1 MELLQNI
8 NASLRMLC
16 SFVFSANKKIMV
28 AIMRSTKTNAME
40 AIMKKFMGIATAAVF
55 GLGIFTTSAKAE
67 TIVTTDVLNVRE
79 NPTTESQ
86 VVGKLLDGYKVN
98 VLHTENGW
106 SKVKLN
112 SGKEAFIS
120 ADYTKDTYYVTA
132 NVLNVRAGANTDSEI
147 LGKLKKDDVIETT
160 NQVQND
166 WIQFEYNGQT
176 AYVHVP
182 YLTGKAPV
190 KVQPVVKAEK
200 VTNVQD
206 TAKVREAV
214 KAQEAAEAQAKTK
227 AQEAAKAREAVKA
240 QEAAEAQ
247 ATAKA
252 GEVAKAQETAKA
264 QEAAE
269 AQAAAK
275 AQEVAKAREAAKAQ
289 EVAKAREAAKAQE
302 AAEAQAAAKA
312 QEAAKAREAAE
323 AQAAKAQEAA
333 EAREA
338 AKAQEAAEAREAAKA
353 QEAAKAREAAKAQK
367 PATQQ
372 PVAKETETSAPSSS
386 RELRVEATAY
396 TADPL
401 ENGYKAGDQVKS
413 AMGHNLTANP
423 NMKLIAVDPSV
434 IPLGS
439 KVWVEGYG
447 VAIAGDT
454 GGAIKGNKIDVL
466 MPDKGTSSNWGRK
479 TVTVK
484 VLN

>member
-1 MELLQNI
+1 M
-8 NASLRMLC
+8 
-16 SFVFSANKKIMV
+16 FFANKKIMV

-67 TIVTTDVLNVRE
+67 TFVTTDVLNVRE
-79 NPTTESQ
+79 NPTTESK

-147 LGKLKKDDVIETT
+147 LGKLKQDDVIETT
-160 NQVQND
+160 HQVENG
-166 WIQFEYNGQT
+166 WIQFEYNGKT

-200 VTNVQD
+200 TTTVQD
-206 TAKVREAV
+206 TAKAVATTKAREVAETQAKAKAEEATKAREAAEAQAAEAQAAAKAREAAKAQETAKAQAEA
-214 KAQEAAEAQAKTK
+214 KAQEAAEAQAEAK
-227 AQEAAKAREAVKA
+227 AQEAAKAREA
-240 QEAAEAQ
+240 
-247 ATAKA
+247 
-252 GEVAKAQETAKA
+252 AKAQA
-264 QEAAE
+264 
-269 AQAAAK
+269 
-275 AQEVAKAREAAKAQ
+275 V
-289 EVAKAREAAKAQE
+289 
-302 AAEAQAAAKA
+302 AEAQAAAKA
-312 QEAAKAREAAE
+312 QEAAKAREAA
-323 AQAAKAQEAA
+323 KAQEAA

-338 AKAQEAAEAREAAKA
+338 AQAEAKA

-386 RELRVEATAY
+386 RELRVVATAY

-413 AMGHNLTANP
+413 ALGHNLTANP

>member
-1 MELLQNI
+1 
-8 NASLRMLC
+8 
-16 SFVFSANKKIMV
+16 
-28 AIMRSTKTNAME
+28 
-40 AIMKKFMGIATAAVF
+40 MKKFMGIATAAVF

-79 NPTTESQ
+79 NPTTESK

-106 SKVKLN
+106 SKVQLN

-132 NVLNVRAGANTDSEI
+132 NVLNVRASANTDSEI
-147 LGKLKKDDVIETT
+147 LGKLKKDDVIETAH
-160 NQVQND
+160 QVQND
-166 WIQFEYNGQT
+166 WIQFEYNGKT

-190 KVQPVVKAEK
+190 KVQPVAKVEK
-200 VTNVQD
+200 TTNVQD

-214 KAQEAAEAQAKTK
+214 KAQEVAETQAKAKAQEATKAREAAEAQAEVK
-227 AQEAAKAREAVKA
+227 AQEAAKAREAAKAQAEAKAQADAEAQAETKA
-240 QEAAEAQ
+240 QEA
-247 ATAKA
+247 
-252 GEVAKAQETAKA
+252 
-264 QEAAE
+264 
-269 AQAAAK
+269 
-275 AQEVAKAREAAKAQ
+275 
-289 EVAKAREAAKAQE
+289 AKAREAAKAQE

-312 QEAAKAREAAE
+312 QEAA
-323 AQAAKAQEAA
+323 

-338 AKAQEAAEAREAAKA
+338 AKAQEAKA
-353 QEAAKAREAAKAQK
+353 QEAAEAREAAKAQK

-372 PVAKETETSAPSSS
+372 PVAKETEKNTQSSS
-386 RELRVEATAY
+386 REFQVVATAY

-413 AMGHNLTANP
+413 ALGHNLTANP

-466 MPDKGTSSNWGRK
+466 MPDKGTSSSWGRK

>member
-8 NASLRMLC
+8 NAPLRKLC
-16 SFVFSANKKIMV
+16 NFMFFANKKIMV

-79 NPTTESQ
+79 NPTTESK

-106 SKVKLN
+106 SKVQLN

-147 LGKLKKDDVIETT
+147 LGKLKKDDIIETT
-160 NQVQND
+160 HQVQND
-166 WIQFEYNGQT
+166 WIQFEYNGKT

-190 KVQPVVKAEK
+190 KVQPVAKVEK
-200 VTNVQD
+200 TTTVQD
-206 TAKVREAV
+206 TAKASETVKVQEVIKTKEAPKTSEANQATENARKV
-214 KAQEAAEAQAKTK
+214 AEQKAEQEQENAKLAQQKAAEQKAEQEQENAKLAQQK
-227 AQEAAKAREAVKA
+227 
-240 QEAAEAQ
+240 AAEQKAEQEQDNARKLAQ
-247 ATAKA
+247 QK
-252 GEVAKAQETAKA
+252 
-264 QEAAE
+264 AAE
-269 AQAAAK
+269 QKAEQEQDNARKLAQQK
-275 AQEVAKAREAAKAQ
+275 
-289 EVAKAREAAKAQE
+289 
-302 AAEAQAAAKA
+302 AAEQKAKQEQENAKLAQQKV
-312 QEAAKAREAAE
+312 AE
-323 AQAAKAQEAA
+323 
-333 EAREA
+333 
-338 AKAQEAAEAREAAKA
+338 
-353 QEAAKAREAAKAQK
+353 QK
-367 PATQQ
+367 EKQ
-372 PVAKETETSAPSSS
+372 PVAKETEKNTQSSS
-386 RELRVEATAY
+386 REFQVVATAY

-413 AMGHNLTANP
+413 ALGHNLTANP

-466 MPDKGTSSNWGRK
+466 MPDKGTSSSWGRK

>member
-1 MELLQNI
+1 M
-8 NASLRMLC
+8 
-16 SFVFSANKKIMV
+16 FFANKKIMV

-79 NPTTESQ
+79 NPTTESK

-147 LGKLKKDDVIETT
+147 LGKLKQDDVIETT
-160 NQVQND
+160 HQVEND
-166 WIQFEYNGQT
+166 WIQFEYNGKT

-190 KVQPVVKAEK
+190 KVQPAVKVEKATKVQNTAKAVEATKAREVAETQAKAKAEEATK
-200 VTNVQD
+200 AREVAEAQAEAKAEEAAKAREV
-206 TAKVREAV
+206 AKVQAAA
-214 KAQEAAEAQAKTK
+214 KAQAAAEAQAEAK
-227 AQEAAKAREAVKA
+227 AQEAAKAREA
-240 QEAAEAQ
+240 
-247 ATAKA
+247 
-252 GEVAKAQETAKA
+252 AKAQA
-264 QEAAE
+264 
-269 AQAAAK
+269 
-275 AQEVAKAREAAKAQ
+275 
-289 EVAKAREAAKAQE
+289 

-312 QEAAKAREAAE
+312 QEAAKAREAAKAQAAAE
-323 AQAAKAQEAA
+323 AREAAAKAQEAA

-338 AKAQEAAEAREAAKA
+338 AKAQET
-353 QEAAKAREAAKAQK
+353 AKAREAAKAQK

-386 RELRVEATAY
+386 RELRVVATAY

-413 AMGHNLTANP
+413 ALGHNLTANP
-423 NMKLIAVDPSV
+423 NMKLIAVDPNV

>member
-1 MELLQNI
+1 
-8 NASLRMLC
+8 
-16 SFVFSANKKIMV
+16 
-28 AIMRSTKTNAME
+28 
-40 AIMKKFMGIATAAVF
+40 MKKFMGIATAAVF

-79 NPTTESQ
+79 NPTTESK

-120 ADYTKDTYYVTA
+120 ADYTKDSYYVTA
-132 NVLNVRAGANTDSEI
+132 NVLNVRAGANTDSAI

-160 NQVQND
+160 HQVQND

-247 ATAKA
+247 AAT
-252 GEVAKAQETAKA
+252 
-264 QEAAE
+264 
-269 AQAAAK
+269 
-275 AQEVAKAREAAKAQ
+275 
-289 EVAKAREAAKAQE
+289 
-302 AAEAQAAAKA
+302 KA

-323 AQAAKAQEAA
+323 AQAAA

-386 RELRVEATAY
+386 RELRVQATAY

-484 VLN
+484 ILN

>member
-8 NASLRMLC
+8 NAPLRKLC
-16 SFVFSANKKIMV
+16 NFMFFANKKIMV

-79 NPTTESQ
+79 NPTTESK

-106 SKVKLN
+106 SKVQLN

-160 NQVQND
+160 HQVQND
-166 WIQFEYNGQT
+166 WIQFEYNGKT

-190 KVQPVVKAEK
+190 KVQPVVKVEK
-200 VTNVQD
+200 TTNVQD

-214 KAQEAAEAQAKTK
+214 KAQEVAETQAKAK
-227 AQEAAKAREAVKA
+227 AQEATKAR
-240 QEAAEAQ
+240 EAAEAQ
-247 ATAKA
+247 A
-252 GEVAKAQETAKA
+252 EVKAQADAEAQAETKA
-264 QEAAE
+264 QEA
-269 AQAAAK
+269 
-275 AQEVAKAREAAKAQ
+275 
-289 EVAKAREAAKAQE
+289 AKAREAAKAQE

-312 QEAAKAREAAE
+312 QEAAKAQAE
-323 AQAAKAQEAA
+323 AKAQADA

-338 AKAQEAAEAREAAKA
+338 AKAQEAAAEARKAAKA
-353 QEAAKAREAAKAQK
+353 QEAADREAANKVQK

-372 PVAKETETSAPSSS
+372 PVAKETEKNTQSSS
-386 RELRVEATAY
+386 REFQVVATAY

-413 AMGHNLTANP
+413 ALGHNLTANP

-466 MPDKGTSSNWGRK
+466 MPDKGTSSSWGRK

>member
-132 NVLNVRAGANTDSEI
+132 NVLNVRAGANTDSAI

-160 NQVQND
+160 HQVQND

-176 AYVHVP
+176 AYVHIP

-214 KAQEAAEAQAKTK
+214 KA
-227 AQEAAKAREAVKA
+227 
-240 QEAAEAQ
+240 
-247 ATAKA
+247 
-252 GEVAKAQETAKA
+252 GEVAETQAKAKA
-264 QEAAE
+264 QEAT
-269 AQAAAK
+269 
-275 AQEVAKAREAAKAQ
+275 KAREAAETQ
-289 EVAKAREAAKAQE
+289 
-302 AAEAQAAAKA
+302 AEAKA
-312 QEAAKAREAAE
+312 QEAAKAREAAKAQE
-323 AQAAKAQEAA
+323 ATEAAKAQAEAKAQEAA
-333 EAREA
+333 KAREAAKAQAEAEAQAEAKAQEAAKAREA
-338 AKAQEAAEAREAAKA
+338 AKAQEAAEAREAAAKA
-353 QEAAKAREAAKAQK
+353 QEAAEAREAAKAGEAAEAREAAKAQEADKAREAAKAQK

-386 RELRVEATAY
+386 RELRVQATAY

-484 VLN
+484 ILN

>member
-1 MELLQNI
+1 M
-8 NASLRMLC
+8 
-16 SFVFSANKKIMV
+16 FFANKKIMV

-79 NPTTESQ
+79 NPTTESK

-147 LGKLKKDDVIETT
+147 LGKLKQDDVIETT
-160 NQVQND
+160 HQVEND
-166 WIQFEYNGQT
+166 WIQFEYNGKT

-190 KVQPVVKAEK
+190 KVQPAVKVEK
-200 VTNVQD
+200 TTKVQD
-206 TAKVREAV
+206 TAKTVAATKAREVAETQA
-214 KAQEAAEAQAKTK
+214 KAQEATK
-227 AQEAAKAREAVKA
+227 AR
-240 QEAAEAQ
+240 
-247 ATAKA
+247 
-252 GEVAKAQETAKA
+252 
-264 QEAAE
+264 EAAE

-275 AQEVAKAREAAKAQ
+275 AEEAAKARE
-289 EVAKAREAAKAQE
+289 
-302 AAEAQAAAKA
+302 AAKA

-323 AQAAKAQEAA
+323 AQAEAKAEEAA
-333 EAREA
+333 KAREA
-338 AKAQEAAEAREAAKA
+338 AKAQEAAEAQAAAKA

-386 RELRVEATAY
+386 RELRVVATAY

>member
-1 MELLQNI
+1 
-8 NASLRMLC
+8 
-16 SFVFSANKKIMV
+16 
-28 AIMRSTKTNAME
+28 
-40 AIMKKFMGIATAAVF
+40 MKKFMGIATAAVF

-79 NPTTESQ
+79 NPTTESK

-120 ADYTKDTYYVTA
+120 ADYTKDSYYVTA
-132 NVLNVRAGANTDSEI
+132 NVLNVRAGANTDSAI

-160 NQVQND
+160 HQVQND

-247 ATAKA
+247 AATKA
-252 GEVAKAQETAKA
+252 EEVAKAKEAAKA

-269 AQAAAK
+269 AQA
-275 AQEVAKAREAAKAQ
+275 AAKAQ

-323 AQAAKAQEAA
+323 AQAAA

-386 RELRVEATAY
+386 RELRVQATAY

-484 VLN
+484 ILN

>member
-1 MELLQNI
+1 M
-8 NASLRMLC
+8 
-16 SFVFSANKKIMV
+16 FFANKKIMV

-79 NPTTESQ
+79 NPTTESK

-147 LGKLKKDDVIETT
+147 LGKLKQDDVIETT
-160 NQVQND
+160 HQVEND
-166 WIQFEYNGQT
+166 WIQFEYNGKT

-190 KVQPVVKAEK
+190 KVQPAVKVEK
-200 VTNVQD
+200 TTKVQD
-206 TAKVREAV
+206 TAKTVAATKAREVAETQA
-214 KAQEAAEAQAKTK
+214 KAQEATK
-227 AQEAAKAREAVKA
+227 AR
-240 QEAAEAQ
+240 
-247 ATAKA
+247 
-252 GEVAKAQETAKA
+252 
-264 QEAAE
+264 EAAE

-275 AQEVAKAREAAKAQ
+275 AEEAAKAREAAKAQ
-289 EVAKAREAAKAQE
+289 AEAKAQAAAEAQAEAKAQEAAKAREAAKAQE

-312 QEAAKAREAAE
+312 QEAAKAREAA
-323 AQAAKAQEAA
+323 KAQEAA
-333 EAREA
+333 E
-338 AKAQEAAEAREAAKA
+338 A

-372 PVAKETETSAPSSS
+372 PVVKETETSAPSSS
-386 RELRVEATAY
+386 RELRVVATAY

>member
-1 MELLQNI
+1 
-8 NASLRMLC
+8 
-16 SFVFSANKKIMV
+16 
-28 AIMRSTKTNAME
+28 
-40 AIMKKFMGIATAAVF
+40 MKKFMGIATAAVF

-79 NPTTESQ
+79 NPTTESK

-147 LGKLKKDDVIETT
+147 LGKLKQDDVIETT
-160 NQVQND
+160 HQVEND
-166 WIQFEYNGQT
+166 WIQFEYNGKT

-190 KVQPVVKAEK
+190 KVQPAVKVEK
-200 VTNVQD
+200 TTKVQD
-206 TAKVREAV
+206 TAKTVAATKAREVAETQA
-214 KAQEAAEAQAKTK
+214 KAQEATK
-227 AQEAAKAREAVKA
+227 AR
-240 QEAAEAQ
+240 
-247 ATAKA
+247 
-252 GEVAKAQETAKA
+252 
-264 QEAAE
+264 EAAE

-275 AQEVAKAREAAKAQ
+275 AEEAAKAREAAKAQ
-289 EVAKAREAAKAQE
+289 AEAKAQAAAEAQAEAKAQEAAKAREAAKAQE

-312 QEAAKAREAAE
+312 QEAAKAREAA
-323 AQAAKAQEAA
+323 KAQEAA
-333 EAREA
+333 E
-338 AKAQEAAEAREAAKA
+338 A

-372 PVAKETETSAPSSS
+372 PVVKETETSAPSSS
-386 RELRVEATAY
+386 RELRVVATAY

>member
-1 MELLQNI
+1 
-8 NASLRMLC
+8 
-16 SFVFSANKKIMV
+16 
-28 AIMRSTKTNAME
+28 
-40 AIMKKFMGIATAAVF
+40 MKKFMGIATAAVF

-79 NPTTESQ
+79 NPTTESK

-120 ADYTKDTYYVTA
+120 ADYTKDSYYVTA
-132 NVLNVRAGANTDSEI
+132 NVLNVRAGANTDSAI

-160 NQVQND
+160 HQVQND

-247 ATAKA
+247 AATKA
-252 GEVAKAQETAKA
+252 EEVAKAKDAAKA

-269 AQAAAK
+269 AQA
-275 AQEVAKAREAAKAQ
+275 AAKAQ

-323 AQAAKAQEAA
+323 TQAAAEAREAAKAKEAA
-333 EAREA
+333 EARET

-386 RELRVEATAY
+386 RELRVQATAY

-484 VLN
+484 ILN

>member
-1 MELLQNI
+1 
-8 NASLRMLC
+8 
-16 SFVFSANKKIMV
+16 
-28 AIMRSTKTNAME
+28 
-40 AIMKKFMGIATAAVF
+40 MKKFMGIATAAVF

-79 NPTTESQ
+79 NPTTESK

-106 SKVKLN
+106 SKVQLN

-147 LGKLKKDDVIETT
+147 LGKLKKDDIIETT
-160 NQVQND
+160 HQVQND
-166 WIQFEYNGQT
+166 WIQFEYNGKT

-190 KVQPVVKAEK
+190 KVQPVAKVEK
-200 VTNVQD
+200 TTTVQD
-206 TAKVREAV
+206 TAKVREAAKAQEVAETQAKAKTQEATKAREAAEAQAEVKAREAAEAQAEV
-214 KAQEAAEAQAKTK
+214 KAQEAAKAQADAEAQAEVK
-227 AQEAAKAREAVKA
+227 AQEAAKAREA
-240 QEAAEAQ
+240 
-247 ATAKA
+247 
-252 GEVAKAQETAKA
+252 AKAQAD
-264 QEAAE
+264 
-269 AQAAAK
+269 
-275 AQEVAKAREAAKAQ
+275 
-289 EVAKAREAAKAQE
+289 
-302 AAEAQAAAKA
+302 AEAQAAAKA
-312 QEAAKAREAAE
+312 QEAAKAREAA
-323 AQAAKAQEAA
+323 KAQE
-333 EAREA
+333 

-386 RELRVEATAY
+386 RELRVVATAY

-413 AMGHNLTANP
+413 ALGHNLTANP

-466 MPDKGTSSNWGRK
+466 MPDKGTSSSWGRK

>member
-132 NVLNVRAGANTDSEI
+132 NVLNVRAGANTDSAI

-160 NQVQND
+160 HQVQND

-176 AYVHVP
+176 AYVHIP

-214 KAQEAAEAQAKTK
+214 KA
-227 AQEAAKAREAVKA
+227 
-240 QEAAEAQ
+240 
-247 ATAKA
+247 
-252 GEVAKAQETAKA
+252 GEVAETQAKAKA
-264 QEAAE
+264 QEAT
-269 AQAAAK
+269 
-275 AQEVAKAREAAKAQ
+275 KAREAAETQAEAKAQ
-289 EVAKAREAAKAQE
+289 EAAKAREAAKAQE
-302 AAEAQAAAKA
+302 ATEAAKAQAEAKAQEAAKAREAAKAQAEAEAQAEAKAQEAAKAREAAKA
-312 QEAAKAREAAE
+312 QEAAKAREAA
-323 AQAAKAQEAA
+323 KAE
-333 EAREA
+333 
-338 AKAQEAAEAREAAKA
+338 EAAEAREAAKA

-386 RELRVEATAY
+386 RELRVQATAY

-484 VLN
+484 ILN

>member
-8 NASLRMLC
+8 NAPLRKLC
-16 SFVFSANKKIMV
+16 NYMFFANKKIMV

-79 NPTTESQ
+79 NPTTESK

-106 SKVKLN
+106 SKVQLN

-147 LGKLKKDDVIETT
+147 LGKLKKDDIIETT
-160 NQVQND
+160 HQVQND
-166 WIQFEYNGQT
+166 WIQFEYNGKT

-182 YLTGKAPV
+182 YLTGKAPI
-190 KVQPVVKAEK
+190 KVQPVVKVEK
-200 VTNVQD
+200 TTTVQD

-214 KAQEAAEAQAKTK
+214 KAQEVAETQAKAKAAEATK
-227 AQEAAKAREAVKA
+227 AR
-240 QEAAEAQ
+240 EAAEAQ
-247 ATAKA
+247 A
-252 GEVAKAQETAKA
+252 EVKA
-264 QEAAE
+264 QEA
-269 AQAAAK
+269 
-275 AQEVAKAREAAKAQ
+275 
-289 EVAKAREAAKAQE
+289 AKAREAAKAQE
-302 AAEAQAAAKA
+302 AAEAHA
-312 QEAAKAREAAE
+312 
-323 AQAAKAQEAA
+323 
-333 EAREA
+333 
-338 AKAQEAAEAREAAKA
+338 AAKA

-372 PVAKETETSAPSSS
+372 PAAKETETSTPSSS
-386 RELRVEATAY
+386 RELRVVATAY

-466 MPDKGTSSNWGRK
+466 MPDKGTSSSWGRK

>member
-1 MELLQNI
+1 
-8 NASLRMLC
+8 
-16 SFVFSANKKIMV
+16 
-28 AIMRSTKTNAME
+28 
-40 AIMKKFMGIATAAVF
+40 MKKFMGIATAAVF

-79 NPTTESQ
+79 NPTTESK

-147 LGKLKKDDVIETT
+147 LGKLKQDDVIETT
-160 NQVQND
+160 HEVQND
-166 WIQFEYNGQT
+166 WIQFEYNGKT

-190 KVQPVVKAEK
+190 KVQPAVKVEK
-200 VTNVQD
+200 AIKVQD

-214 KAQEAAEAQAKTK
+214 KAGEIAETQAKAKAEEATKAREVAEAQAEVK
-227 AQEAAKAREAVKA
+227 AQEAAKAREEAKA
-240 QEAAEAQ
+240 QASAKAQADAEAQ
-247 ATAKA
+247 A
-252 GEVAKAQETAKA
+252 E
-264 QEAAE
+264 
-269 AQAAAK
+269 
-275 AQEVAKAREAAKAQ
+275 
-289 EVAKAREAAKAQE
+289 
-302 AAEAQAAAKA
+302 
-312 QEAAKAREAAE
+312 EAAKAREEAKAQADAE
-323 AQAAKAQEAA
+323 AQAEAKAEAAAKAREEAKAQAD
-333 EAREA
+333 
-338 AKAQEAAEAREAAKA
+338 AEAREAAKA

-372 PVAKETETSAPSSS
+372 PVAKETETSTPSSS
-386 RELRVEATAY
+386 RELRVVATAY

-413 AMGHNLTANP
+413 ALGHNLTANP

-484 VLN
+484 ILN

>member
-8 NASLRMLC
+8 NAPLRKLC
-16 SFVFSANKKIMV
+16 NFMFFANKKIMV

-79 NPTTESQ
+79 NPTTESK

-147 LGKLKKDDVIETT
+147 LGKLKQDDVIETT
-160 NQVQND
+160 HEVQND
-166 WIQFEYNGQT
+166 WIQFEYNGKT

-190 KVQPVVKAEK
+190 KVQPAVKVEK
-200 VTNVQD
+200 AIKVQD

-214 KAQEAAEAQAKTK
+214 KAGEVAETQAKAKAEEATKAREVAEAQAEVK
-227 AQEAAKAREAVKA
+227 AQEAAKARE
-240 QEAAEAQ
+240 E
-247 ATAKA
+247 
-252 GEVAKAQETAKA
+252 AKAQADAEAKA
-264 QEAAE
+264 EEAAKARE
-269 AQAAAK
+269 EAKAQAAA
-275 AQEVAKAREAAKAQ
+275 EV
-289 EVAKAREAAKAQE
+289 
-302 AAEAQAAAKA
+302 QAAAKA
-312 QEAAKAREAAE
+312 QEAAKAREAAK
-323 AQAAKAQEAA
+323 AQADA

-338 AKAQEAAEAREAAKA
+338 AKAQEAAEARETAKA
-353 QEAAKAREAAKAQK
+353 QAEAKAQK
-367 PATQQ
+367 PATQK
-372 PVAKETETSAPSSS
+372 PVAKETETSTPSSS
-386 RELRVEATAY
+386 RELRVVATAY

-413 AMGHNLTANP
+413 ALGHNLTANP

-484 VLN
+484 ILN

>member
-1 MELLQNI
+1 
-8 NASLRMLC
+8 
-16 SFVFSANKKIMV
+16 
-28 AIMRSTKTNAME
+28 
-40 AIMKKFMGIATAAVF
+40 MKKFMGIATAAVF

-79 NPTTESQ
+79 NPTTESK

-147 LGKLKKDDVIETT
+147 LGKLKQDDVIETT
-160 NQVQND
+160 HQVENG
-166 WIQFEYNGQT
+166 WIQFEYNGKT

-200 VTNVQD
+200 TTTVQD
-206 TAKVREAV
+206 TAKAV
-214 KAQEAAEAQAKTK
+214 ATT
-227 AQEAAKAREAVKA
+227 KAREV
-240 QEAAEAQ
+240 AETQ
-247 ATAKA
+247 AKA
-252 GEVAKAQETAKA
+252 KAEEATKA
-264 QEAAE
+264 REAAE

-275 AQEVAKAREAAKAQ
+275 AREAAKAQETAKAQAEAKAQAAAEAQAEATAQEAAKAREAAKAQ
-289 EVAKAREAAKAQE
+289 A

-312 QEAAKAREAAE
+312 QEAAKAREAA
-323 AQAAKAQEAA
+323 KAQEAA
-333 EAREA
+333 EAQEA
-338 AKAQEAAEAREAAKA
+338 AKAREAAEA

-386 RELRVEATAY
+386 RELRVVATAY

-413 AMGHNLTANP
+413 ALGHNLTANP

>member
-8 NASLRMLC
+8 NAPLRKLC
-16 SFVFSANKKIMV
+16 NFMFFANKKIMV

-79 NPTTESQ
+79 NPTTESK

-106 SKVKLN
+106 SKVQLN

-160 NQVQND
+160 HQVQND
-166 WIQFEYNGQT
+166 WIQFEYNGKT

-190 KVQPVVKAEK
+190 KVQPVVKVEK
-200 VTNVQD
+200 TTNVQD

-214 KAQEAAEAQAKTK
+214 KAQEVAETQAKAK
-227 AQEAAKAREAVKA
+227 AQEATKAR
-240 QEAAEAQ
+240 EAAEAQ
-247 ATAKA
+247 A
-252 GEVAKAQETAKA
+252 EVKT
-264 QEAAE
+264 QEA
-269 AQAAAK
+269 
-275 AQEVAKAREAAKAQ
+275 AKAREAAKAQ
-289 EVAKAREAAKAQE
+289 AEAKAQ
-302 AAEAQAAAKA
+302 ADAEAQA
-312 QEAAKAREAAE
+312 ET
-323 AQAAKAQEAA
+323 
-333 EAREA
+333 
-338 AKAQEAAEAREAAKA
+338 KA
-353 QEAAKAREAAKAQK
+353 QEAAKAREAAKAQAAAKAQEAAKAQAEAKAQADAEAREAAKAQEAAAEARKAAKAQEAADREAANKVQK

-372 PVAKETETSAPSSS
+372 PVAKETEKNTQSSS
-386 RELRVEATAY
+386 REFQVVATAY

-413 AMGHNLTANP
+413 ALGHNLTANP

-466 MPDKGTSSNWGRK
+466 MPDKGTSSSWGRK

>member
-1 MELLQNI
+1 
-8 NASLRMLC
+8 
-16 SFVFSANKKIMV
+16 
-28 AIMRSTKTNAME
+28 
-40 AIMKKFMGIATAAVF
+40 MKKFMGIATAAVF

-79 NPTTESQ
+79 NPTTESK

-120 ADYTKDTYYVTA
+120 ADYTKDSYYVTA
-132 NVLNVRAGANTDSEI
+132 NVLNVRAGANTDSAI

-160 NQVQND
+160 HQVQND

-200 VTNVQD
+200 VTKVQD
-206 TAKVREAV
+206 TTKVREAV
-214 KAQEAAEAQAKTK
+214 KAGEVAETQAKAKAQEATKAREAAEAQAEAK
-227 AQEAAKAREAVKA
+227 AQEAAKAREA
-240 QEAAEAQ
+240 
-247 ATAKA
+247 
-252 GEVAKAQETAKA
+252 AKA

-269 AQAAAK
+269 A
-275 AQEVAKAREAAKAQ
+275 REAAKAQ
-289 EVAKAREAAKAQE
+289 AEAKAQEATKAREAAKAQE

-323 AQAAKAQEAA
+323 AQEAAEAREAAKAQEAA

-386 RELRVEATAY
+386 RELRVQATAY

-484 VLN
+484 ILN

>member
-8 NASLRMLC
+8 NAPLRKLC
-16 SFVFSANKKIMV
+16 NFMFFANKKIMV

-79 NPTTESQ
+79 NPTTESK

-106 SKVKLN
+106 SKVQLN

-147 LGKLKKDDVIETT
+147 LGKLKQDDVIETT
-160 NQVQND
+160 HEVQND
-166 WIQFEYNGQT
+166 WIQFEYNGKT

-190 KVQPVVKAEK
+190 KVQPAIKVEK
-200 VTNVQD
+200 TTKVQD
-206 TAKVREAV
+206 TAKVRGAV
-214 KAQEAAEAQAKTK
+214 KAGEVAETQAKAKAEEATKAREAAEAQAEVK
-227 AQEAAKAREAVKA
+227 AQEAAKARE
-240 QEAAEAQ
+240 E
-247 ATAKA
+247 
-252 GEVAKAQETAKA
+252 AKAQAEAKA

-269 AQAAAK
+269 AQA
-275 AQEVAKAREAAKAQ
+275 E
-289 EVAKAREAAKAQE
+289 
-302 AAEAQAAAKA
+302 AKA
-312 QEAAKAREAAE
+312 QEAAKAREEAKAQADAE
-323 AQAAKAQEAA
+323 AQAEAKAQA
-333 EAREA
+333 A
-338 AKAQEAAEAREAAKA
+338 AKAREEAKAQADAEAREAAKA

-372 PVAKETETSAPSSS
+372 PVAKETETSTPSSS
-386 RELRVEATAY
+386 RELRVVATAY

-413 AMGHNLTANP
+413 ALGHNLTANP

-484 VLN
+484 ILN

>member
-8 NASLRMLC
+8 NAPLRKLC
-16 SFVFSANKKIMV
+16 NFMFFANKKIMV

-79 NPTTESQ
+79 NPTTESK

-106 SKVKLN
+106 SKVQLN

-160 NQVQND
+160 HQVQND
-166 WIQFEYNGQT
+166 WIQFEYNGKT

-190 KVQPVVKAEK
+190 KVQPVAKVEK
-200 VTNVQD
+200 TTTVQD
-206 TAKVREAV
+206 TAKVREAA
-214 KAQEAAEAQAKTK
+214 KAQEVAETQAKAKAQEATKAREAAEAQAEVK
-227 AQEAAKAREAVKA
+227 AQEAAKARE
-240 QEAAEAQ
+240 
-247 ATAKA
+247 
-252 GEVAKAQETAKA
+252 TAKA
-264 QEAAE
+264 QEAAK
-269 AQAAAK
+269 AQAD
-275 AQEVAKAREAAKAQ
+275 
-289 EVAKAREAAKAQE
+289 
-302 AAEAQAAAKA
+302 AEAQAAAKA
-312 QEAAKAREAAE
+312 QEATK
-323 AQAAKAQEAA
+323 
-333 EAREA
+333 AREA

-386 RELRVEATAY
+386 RELRVVATAY

-413 AMGHNLTANP
+413 ALGHNLTANP

-466 MPDKGTSSNWGRK
+466 MPDKGTSSSWGRK

>member
-8 NASLRMLC
+8 NAPLRKLC
-16 SFVFSANKKIMV
+16 NFMFFANKKIMV

-79 NPTTESQ
+79 NPTTESK

-106 SKVKLN
+106 SKVQLN

-160 NQVQND
+160 HQVQND
-166 WIQFEYNGQT
+166 WIQFEYNGKT

-190 KVQPVVKAEK
+190 KVQPVAKVEK
-200 VTNVQD
+200 TTTVQD
-206 TAKVREAV
+206 TAKVREAA
-214 KAQEAAEAQAKTK
+214 KAQEVAETQAKAQEATKAREAAEAQAEVK
-227 AQEAAKAREAVKA
+227 AQEAAKAREAAKAQAEAKAQADAEAQAETKA
-240 QEAAEAQ
+240 QEA
-247 ATAKA
+247 
-252 GEVAKAQETAKA
+252 
-264 QEAAE
+264 
-269 AQAAAK
+269 
-275 AQEVAKAREAAKAQ
+275 
-289 EVAKAREAAKAQE
+289 AKAREAAKAQE

-312 QEAAKAREAAE
+312 QEAAKAQAE
-323 AQAAKAQEAA
+323 AKAQAAA

-338 AKAQEAAEAREAAKA
+338 AKAQEAAAEARKAAKA
-353 QEAAKAREAAKAQK
+353 QEAADREAANKVQK

-372 PVAKETETSAPSSS
+372 PVAKETEKNTQSSS
-386 RELRVEATAY
+386 REFQVVATAY

-413 AMGHNLTANP
+413 ALGHNLTANP

-466 MPDKGTSSNWGRK
+466 MPDKGTSSSWGRK

>member
-1 MELLQNI
+1 M
-8 NASLRMLC
+8 
-16 SFVFSANKKIMV
+16 FFANKKIMV

-79 NPTTESQ
+79 NPTTESK

-120 ADYTKDTYYVTA
+120 ADYTRDTYYVTA

-147 LGKLKKDDVIETT
+147 LGKLKQDDVIETT
-160 NQVQND
+160 HEVQND
-166 WIQFEYNGQT
+166 WIQFEYNGKT

-190 KVQPVVKAEK
+190 KVQPAVKVEK
-200 VTNVQD
+200 AIKVQD

-214 KAQEAAEAQAKTK
+214 KAGEVAETQAKAKAEEATKAREVAEAQAEVK
-227 AQEAAKAREAVKA
+227 AQEAAKAREEAKA
-240 QEAAEAQ
+240 QADAEAQ
-247 ATAKA
+247 A
-252 GEVAKAQETAKA
+252 EV
-264 QEAAE
+264 
-269 AQAAAK
+269 
-275 AQEVAKAREAAKAQ
+275 
-289 EVAKAREAAKAQE
+289 
-302 AAEAQAAAKA
+302 KA
-312 QEAAKAREAAE
+312 QEAAKAREEAKAQADAE
-323 AQAAKAQEAA
+323 AQAEAKAEAAAKAREEAKAQAD
-333 EAREA
+333 
-338 AKAQEAAEAREAAKA
+338 AEAREAAKA

-372 PVAKETETSAPSSS
+372 PVAKETETSTPSSS
-386 RELRVEATAY
+386 RELRVVATAY

-413 AMGHNLTANP
+413 ALGHNLTANP

-484 VLN
+484 ILN

>member
-1 MELLQNI
+1 M
-8 NASLRMLC
+8 
-16 SFVFSANKKIMV
+16 FFANKKIMV

-67 TIVTTDVLNVRE
+67 TFVTTDVLNVRE
-79 NPTTESQ
+79 NPTTESK

-147 LGKLKKDDVIETT
+147 LGKLKQDDVIETT
-160 NQVQND
+160 HQVENG
-166 WIQFEYNGQT
+166 WIQFEYNGKT

-200 VTNVQD
+200 TTTVQD
-206 TAKVREAV
+206 TAKAVATTKAREVAETQAKAKAEEATKAREAAEAQAAAKAREAAKAQETAKAQAEA
-214 KAQEAAEAQAKTK
+214 KAQEAAEAQAEAK
-227 AQEAAKAREAVKA
+227 AQEAAKAREA
-240 QEAAEAQ
+240 
-247 ATAKA
+247 
-252 GEVAKAQETAKA
+252 AKAQA
-264 QEAAE
+264 
-269 AQAAAK
+269 
-275 AQEVAKAREAAKAQ
+275 V
-289 EVAKAREAAKAQE
+289 
-302 AAEAQAAAKA
+302 AEAQAAAKA
-312 QEAAKAREAAE
+312 QEAAKAREAA
-323 AQAAKAQEAA
+323 KAQEAA

-338 AKAQEAAEAREAAKA
+338 AQAEAKA

-386 RELRVEATAY
+386 RELRVVATAY

-413 AMGHNLTANP
+413 ALGHNLTANP

>member
-8 NASLRMLC
+8 NAPLRKLC
-16 SFVFSANKKIMV
+16 NSMFFANKKIMV

-147 LGKLKKDDVIETT
+147 LGKLKQDDVIETT
-160 NQVQND
+160 HQVQND
-166 WIQFEYNGQT
+166 WIQFEYNGKT

-190 KVQPVVKAEK
+190 KVQPAVKVEK
-200 VTNVQD
+200 TTKVQD

-214 KAQEAAEAQAKTK
+214 KAGEVAETQAKAKAQEATKAREAAEAQAEAK
-227 AQEAAKAREAVKA
+227 AQEAAKAREA
-240 QEAAEAQ
+240 
-247 ATAKA
+247 
-252 GEVAKAQETAKA
+252 AKAQAEAKA
-264 QEAAE
+264 QAKAE
-269 AQAAAK
+269 AGEA
-275 AQEVAKAREAAKAQ
+275 AKAREAAKA
-289 EVAKAREAAKAQE
+289 EA

-312 QEAAKAREAAE
+312 QEAAKAREAAKAEAAAE
-323 AQAAKAQEAA
+323 AQAAAKAQEAA
-333 EAREA
+333 KAREA
-338 AKAQEAAEAREAAKA
+338 AKAQEAAE
-353 QEAAKAREAAKAQK
+353 AREAAKAQK

-386 RELRVEATAY
+386 RELRVVATAY

-413 AMGHNLTANP
+413 ALGHNLTANP

>member
-8 NASLRMLC
+8 NDPLRNLC
-16 SFVFSANKKIMV
+16 NFMFSANKKIMV

-147 LGKLKKDDVIETT
+147 LGKLKQDDVIETT
-160 NQVQND
+160 HQVQND
-166 WIQFEYNGQT
+166 WIQFEYNGKT

-182 YLTGKAPV
+182 YLTGKAPI

-200 VTNVQD
+200 TTKVQD
-206 TAKVREAV
+206 TAKAVEATKAREVAETQA
-214 KAQEAAEAQAKTK
+214 KAKAEEATKAREAAEAQAEAK
-227 AQEAAKAREAVKA
+227 AQEAAKAREAAKAGAEAKA
-240 QEAAEAQ
+240 QAAAEAQ
-247 ATAKA
+247 AEAKA
-252 GEVAKAQETAKA
+252 E
-264 QEAAE
+264 EA
-269 AQAAAK
+269 
-275 AQEVAKAREAAKAQ
+275 
-289 EVAKAREAAKAQE
+289 AKAREAAKAQE
-302 AAEAQAAAKA
+302 AAEAQAEAKA
-312 QEAAKAREAAE
+312 EEAAKARE
-323 AQAAKAQEAA
+323 AAKAQEAA

-386 RELRVEATAY
+386 RELRVVATAY

-413 AMGHNLTANP
+413 ALGHNLTANP

>member
-1 MELLQNI
+1 M
-8 NASLRMLC
+8 
-16 SFVFSANKKIMV
+16 FFANKKIMV

-67 TIVTTDVLNVRE
+67 TFVTTDVLNVRE
-79 NPTTESQ
+79 NPTTESK

-147 LGKLKKDDVIETT
+147 LGKLKQDDVIETT
-160 NQVQND
+160 HQVENG
-166 WIQFEYNGQT
+166 WIQFEYNGKT

-200 VTNVQD
+200 TTTVQD
-206 TAKVREAV
+206 TAKAV
-214 KAQEAAEAQAKTK
+214 ATT
-227 AQEAAKAREAVKA
+227 KAREV
-240 QEAAEAQ
+240 AETQ
-247 ATAKA
+247 AKA
-252 GEVAKAQETAKA
+252 KAEEATKA
-264 QEAAE
+264 REAAE

-275 AQEVAKAREAAKAQ
+275 AREAAKAQ
-289 EVAKAREAAKAQE
+289 ETAKAQ
-302 AAEAQAAAKA
+302 AE
-312 QEAAKAREAAE
+312 
-323 AQAAKAQEAA
+323 AKAQEAA

-338 AKAQEAAEAREAAKA
+338 AQAVAEAQAEAKA

-386 RELRVEATAY
+386 RELRVVATAY

-413 AMGHNLTANP
+413 ALGHNLTANP

>member
-1 MELLQNI
+1 M
-8 NASLRMLC
+8 
-16 SFVFSANKKIMV
+16 FFANKKIMV

-79 NPTTESQ
+79 NPTTESK

-147 LGKLKKDDVIETT
+147 LGKLKQDDVIETT
-160 NQVQND
+160 HQVEND
-166 WIQFEYNGQT
+166 WIQFEYNGKT

-182 YLTGKAPV
+182 YLTGKAPI

-200 VTNVQD
+200 TTKVQD
-206 TAKVREAV
+206 TAKVREAAKAQAEAETQAKA
-214 KAQEAAEAQAKTK
+214 KAQEATK
-227 AQEAAKAREAVKA
+227 AR
-240 QEAAEAQ
+240 
-247 ATAKA
+247 
-252 GEVAKAQETAKA
+252 
-264 QEAAE
+264 EAAE

-275 AQEVAKAREAAKAQ
+275 AQEA
-289 EVAKAREAAKAQE
+289 AKAREAAKAQE

-312 QEAAKAREAAE
+312 QEAAKAREAA
-323 AQAAKAQEAA
+323 KAQEAA

-338 AKAQEAAEAREAAKA
+338 AKAQEAAEA

-386 RELRVEATAY
+386 RELRVVATAY

-413 AMGHNLTANP
+413 ALGHNLTANP

>member
-8 NASLRMLC
+8 NDPLRKLC
-16 SFVFSANKKIMV
+16 NFMFFANKKIMV

-67 TIVTTDVLNVRE
+67 TFVTTDVLNVRE
-79 NPTTESQ
+79 NPTTESK

-147 LGKLKKDDVIETT
+147 LGKLKQDDVIETT
-160 NQVQND
+160 HQVEND
-166 WIQFEYNGQT
+166 WIQFEYNGKT

-190 KVQPVVKAEK
+190 KVQPAVKVEK
-200 VTNVQD
+200 TTKVQD
-206 TAKVREAV
+206 TAKTV
-214 KAQEAAEAQAKTK
+214 AET
-227 AQEAAKAREAVKA
+227 KAREV
-240 QEAAEAQ
+240 AETQ
-247 ATAKA
+247 
-252 GEVAKAQETAKA
+252 AKAQ
-264 QEAAE
+264 AAT
-269 AQAAAK
+269 
-275 AQEVAKAREAAKAQ
+275 KAR
-289 EVAKAREAAKAQE
+289 E

-312 QEAAKAREAAE
+312 QEAAKAREAA
-323 AQAAKAQEAA
+323 KAQEAA
-333 EAREA
+333 EAQA
-338 AKAQEAAEAREAAKA
+338 AAKA

-386 RELRVEATAY
+386 RELRVVATAY

-413 AMGHNLTANP
+413 ALGHNLTANP

>member
-8 NASLRMLC
+8 NAPLRKLC
-16 SFVFSANKKIMV
+16 NSMFFANKKIMV

-79 NPTTESQ
+79 NPTTESK

-147 LGKLKKDDVIETT
+147 LGKLKQDDVIETT
-160 NQVQND
+160 HQVEND
-166 WIQFEYNGQT
+166 WIQFEYNGKT

-190 KVQPVVKAEK
+190 KVQPAVKVEK
-200 VTNVQD
+200 ATKVQN
-206 TAKVREAV
+206 TAKAVEA
-214 KAQEAAEAQAKTK
+214 T
-227 AQEAAKAREAVKA
+227 KAREV
-240 QEAAEAQ
+240 AETQ
-247 ATAKA
+247 AKA
-252 GEVAKAQETAKA
+252 KAEEATKAREV
-264 QEAAE
+264 AE

-275 AQEVAKAREAAKAQ
+275 AEEAAKAREAAKAGA
-289 EVAKAREAAKAQE
+289 EAKAQA
-302 AAEAQAAAKA
+302 AAEAQAEAKA
-312 QEAAKAREAAE
+312 QEAAKAREAAKAQAAAE
-323 AQAAKAQEAA
+323 AQAAAKAEEAA
-333 EAREA
+333 KAREA

-372 PVAKETETSAPSSS
+372 PVVKETETSAPSSS
-386 RELRVEATAY
+386 RELRVVATAY

-413 AMGHNLTANP
+413 ALGHNLTANP

>member
-8 NASLRMLC
+8 NDPLRMLC

-147 LGKLKKDDVIETT
+147 IGKLKQDDVIETT
-160 NQVQND
+160 HQVQND
-166 WIQFEYNGQT
+166 WIQFEYNGKT

-190 KVQPVVKAEK
+190 KVQPAVKVEK
-200 VTNVQD
+200 TTKVQD
-206 TAKVREAV
+206 TAKAVEATKAREVAETQAKA
-214 KAQEAAEAQAKTK
+214 KAQEATKAREAAEAQAEAK
-227 AQEAAKAREAVKA
+227 AQEATKAREAAKA
-240 QEAAEAQ
+240 QAEAKAQAAAEAQ
-247 ATAKA
+247 AEAKA
-252 GEVAKAQETAKA
+252 GEA
-264 QEAAE
+264 
-269 AQAAAK
+269 
-275 AQEVAKAREAAKAQ
+275 AKAREAAKA
-289 EVAKAREAAKAQE
+289 EA

-312 QEAAKAREAAE
+312 QEAAK
-323 AQAAKAQEAA
+323 
-333 EAREA
+333 AREA

-353 QEAAKAREAAKAQK
+353 QEAAKARETAKAQK

-386 RELRVEATAY
+386 RELRVVATAY

-413 AMGHNLTANP
+413 ALGHNLTANP

>member
-8 NASLRMLC
+8 NDPLRKLC
-16 SFVFSANKKIMV
+16 NFMFFANKKIMV

-67 TIVTTDVLNVRE
+67 TFVTTDVLNVRE
-79 NPTTESQ
+79 NPTTESK

-147 LGKLKKDDVIETT
+147 LGKLKQDDVIETT
-160 NQVQND
+160 HQVENG
-166 WIQFEYNGQT
+166 WIQFEYNGKT

-200 VTNVQD
+200 TTTVQD
-206 TAKVREAV
+206 TAKAVETTKAREVAETQA
-214 KAQEAAEAQAKTK
+214 KAKAEEATKAREAAEAQA
-227 AQEAAKAREAVKA
+227 AAKAREA
-240 QEAAEAQ
+240 
-247 ATAKA
+247 
-252 GEVAKAQETAKA
+252 AKAQETAKAQAEAKA

-269 AQAAAK
+269 AQAEAK
-275 AQEVAKAREAAKAQ
+275 AQEAAKAQ
-289 EVAKAREAAKAQE
+289 AV
-302 AAEAQAAAKA
+302 AEAQAAAKA
-312 QEAAKAREAAE
+312 QEAAKAREAA
-323 AQAAKAQEAA
+323 KAQEAA
-333 EAREA
+333 QAV
-338 AKAQEAAEAREAAKA
+338 AEAQAVAKA

-386 RELRVEATAY
+386 RELRVVATAY

-413 AMGHNLTANP
+413 ALGHNLTANP

>member
-8 NASLRMLC
+8 NEPLRKLC
-16 SFVFSANKKIMV
+16 NFMFFANKKIMV

-79 NPTTESQ
+79 NPTTESK

-132 NVLNVRAGANTDSEI
+132 NILNVRAGANTDSEI
-147 LGKLKKDDVIETT
+147 LGKLKQDDVIETT
-160 NQVQND
+160 HQVENG
-166 WIQFEYNGQT
+166 WIQFEYNGKT

-200 VTNVQD
+200 TTTVQD
-206 TAKVREAV
+206 TAKAV
-214 KAQEAAEAQAKTK
+214 ATT
-227 AQEAAKAREAVKA
+227 KAREV
-240 QEAAEAQ
+240 AETQ
-247 ATAKA
+247 
-252 GEVAKAQETAKA
+252 AKAQAE
-264 QEAAE
+264 EAT
-269 AQAAAK
+269 
-275 AQEVAKAREAAKAQ
+275 KAR
-289 EVAKAREAAKAQE
+289 E

-312 QEAAKAREAAE
+312 QEAAKAREAAK
-323 AQAAKAQEAA
+323 AQAEA
-333 EAREA
+333 E
-338 AKAQEAAEAREAAKA
+338 A
-353 QEAAKAREAAKAQK
+353 QEAAKAREAAKAQAEAEAAAKAQK

-386 RELRVEATAY
+386 RELRVVATAY

-413 AMGHNLTANP
+413 ALGHNLTANP

-466 MPDKGTSSNWGRK
+466 MPDKGSSSSWGRK

>member
-1 MELLQNI
+1 
-8 NASLRMLC
+8 
-16 SFVFSANKKIMV
+16 
-28 AIMRSTKTNAME
+28 
-40 AIMKKFMGIATAAVF
+40 MKKFMGIATAAVF

-79 NPTTESQ
+79 NPTTESK

-106 SKVKLN
+106 SKVQLN
-112 SGKEAFIS
+112 SGKEAFIN

-147 LGKLKKDDVIETT
+147 LGKLKKDDIIETT
-160 NQVQND
+160 HQVQND
-166 WIQFEYNGQT
+166 WIQFEYNGKT

-200 VTNVQD
+200 TTTVQD

-214 KAQEAAEAQAKTK
+214 KAQEVAETQAKAKAQEATKAREAAEAQAEVK
-227 AQEAAKAREAVKA
+227 AQEAAKAREAAKA
-240 QEAAEAQ
+240 QEEAKAQADAEAQ
-247 ATAKA
+247 A
-252 GEVAKAQETAKA
+252 EAKA
-264 QEAAE
+264 QEAAK
-269 AQAAAK
+269 AK
-275 AQEVAKAREAAKAQ
+275 EAAKAQ
-289 EVAKAREAAKAQE
+289 AD
-302 AAEAQAAAKA
+302 AEAQAAAKA
-312 QEAAKAREAAE
+312 QEAAKAREAAK
-323 AQAAKAQEAA
+323 AQADA

-338 AKAQEAAEAREAAKA
+338 AKAK
-353 QEAAKAREAAKAQK
+353 EAAKAQK

-372 PVAKETETSAPSSS
+372 PAAKETETSAPSSS
-386 RELRVEATAY
+386 RELRVVATAY

-413 AMGHNLTANP
+413 ALGHNLTANP

-466 MPDKGTSSNWGRK
+466 MPDKGTSSSWGRK